1 MDEIIIKAQQIEHQE
16 RKRLTKLFKKS
27 ISPETMSSA
36 VRSIHKNID
45 DYRILNIEK
54 YNIKLACKEGCTY
67 CCRHLRVEVF
77 LPEVFRIK
85 NYLEKHCSKE
95 ELSNIKSVIATTAK
109 RAQNLSDQEHNTARI
124 ACPLLIDN
132 NCSIYSVRP
141 GMCRKYHSL
150 EVDPCIKRYD
160 EPTNETHGAISVRG
174 LSLGVMSFLKGL
186 HHSLKKQKLDG
197 NTYELSQALD
207 VVLNNPKAYAQWR
220 QGKAI
225 FTPLPE
231 V

>member
-1 MDEIIIKAQQIEHQE
+1 MDEIIIKVQQIEHRE

-27 ISPETMSSA
+27 TSPEAMSTA
-36 VRSIHKNID
+36 VRSVHKNMD
-45 DYRILNIEK
+45 DYFIQNIEK

-67 CCRHLRVEVF
+67 CCHLRVEVF

-95 ELSNIKSVIATTAK
+95 ELSNIKLAIATTAK
-109 RAQNLSDQEHNTARI
+109 RAKHLSGQEYSAARI

-150 EVDPCIKRYD
+150 EVDPCIKRYE
-160 EPTNETHGAISVRG
+160 EPTNETHGAINVRG
-174 LSLGVMSFLKGL
+174 LSLGAMSFLKGL

-207 VVLNNPKAYAQWR
+207 VVLNNSKAYAQWR
-220 QGKAI
+220 QGKAV
-225 FTPLPE
+225 FTPLPKM
-231 V
+231 